1 MTKPRNPQRNPRVGD
16 YIWVGHHI
24 GRITETERITSANG
38 TLLRLLTVALEL
50 TNKVPFYDQHRFLSQ
65 QFRLPAELRDSTK
78 KVEFIK
84 FFSDECIVLPRTFDA
99 YLEQYSRDMKQSMLP
114 APSVAEVLGHIKNA
128 KLIFDILATRA
139 VKEAKLKP

>member
-1 MTKPRNPQRNPRVGD
+1 M
-16 YIWVGHHI
+16 
-24 GRITETERITSANG
+24 SANG

-84 FFSDECIVLPRTFDA
+84 FFADECIVLPRTFDA

-128 KLIFDILATRA
+128 KLIFDILAART
-139 VKEAKLKP
+139 VKEAKK